1 MDNLF
6 ADKELSRR
14 AFLRLS
20 ACASGAAVLTQV
32 HGLTFGAAPGEAAC
46 GRISM
51 EECLSLAPQAM
62 AARSA
67 VVQAGYKF
75 LLAAAD
81 EIADKGLSETVNEIL
96 LSPAPTLMAEY
107 QTDKDR
113 DGLRRKLVDAGLLK
127 AAVAVDQL
135 FPPLARPDRPPQP
148 FVSAPGSTYDSH
160 HAYPGGLVVHTAL
173 NVKSSLSLCQGY
185 HDTYGVLLDRDVVLA
200 AQLLHDLHK
209 PWVLQW
215 REDGATLPEH
225 QIAGAGAH
233 HILSLAE
240 TIYRG
245 LPAAVIIAQASAHDN
260 AGTPADEARLVG
272 YIKAAAIIAGKDPVA
287 AGLLAANGATVALPR
302 RIEPF
307 VTYLGD
313 HDWNFSVPAARWTIG
328 LLEVLAVADYG
339 MSAADLKNGRF
350 NTFRNYVFSQ
360 ATMIALYQTY
370 VVGGSDGLRAA
381 VHGLVGP
388 SETGAG

>member
-20 ACASGAAVLTQV
+20 ACASGAAALTQV
-32 HGLTFGAAPGEAAC
+32 PGLAFGAASGEAAG

-51 EECLSLAPQAM
+51 EECLSLTPQGM
-62 AARSA
+62 AEKSA
-67 VVQAGYKF
+67 VVQASYKF

-81 EIADKGLSETVNEIL
+81 EITDKGLSETVRGIL
-96 LSPAPTLMAEY
+96 LSPAPTLMAGY
-107 QTDKDR
+107 QTDADR
-113 DGLRRKLVDAGLLK
+113 EGLRRKLVDAGLLK
-127 AAVAVDQL
+127 TAVTVEQFL
-135 FPPLARPDRPPQP
+135 PPLARPDQPPQP
-148 FVSAPGSTYDSH
+148 FTAAPGSAYDSH

-173 NVKSSLSLCQGY
+173 NVQSSLGLCQGY

-215 REDGATLPEH
+215 REDGASLPED
-225 QIAGAGAH
+225 QIAGTGAH
-233 HILSLAE
+233 HVLSLAE
-240 TIYRG
+240 FIYRG
-245 LPAAVIIAQASAHDN
+245 LPAEVIVAQASAHDN

-272 YIKAAAIIAGKDPVA
+272 YIKAASIIAGIDPVG

-313 HDWNFSVPAARWTIG
+313 HDWIFSVPAARWTIG

-339 MSAADLKNGRF
+339 MQAADLKNGRF
-350 NTFRNYVFSQ
+350 NSFRNYVFSQ
-360 ATMIALYQTY
+360 ATMIGLYQTY
-370 VVGGSDGLRAA
+370 VVGGPDGLRAA
-381 VHGLVGP
+381 VRSLVAP
-388 SETGAG
+388 A